1 MANRDYSQPFLN
13 HYHIKTPFPVEWPV
27 EIDSDNEE
35 LDNIPPI
42 SRARDATPQSPPP
55 QSPPPQSR
63 RKSVYAILERPSYR
77 QQFKKP
83 EIADV
88 IEADDTN
95 PVEARD
101 PLGSQE
107 RVLDALRRR
116 GLPVD
121 DDAQLRM
128 QQCMMKRVTASS
140 TDQLSQGITFFSPRE
155 PFRPP
160 SFSPKY
166 TQMPRRSHSSKDSN
180 SCPIRSIK
188 NPPRSKHWWKR
199 ISSAS

>member
-35 LDNIPPI
+35 LDNALPI
-42 SRARDATPQSPPP
+42 SRAPDAPP

-121 DDAQLRM
+121 DDAQLSM
-128 QQCMMKRVTASS
+128 QQCMIKGVTGSS
-140 TDQLSQGITFFSPRE
+140 ADHLPQGVTSSSPPE

-160 SFSPKY
+160 SFSPRY
-166 TQMPRRSHSSKDSN
+166 TQMLRRSHSSKGSN

-188 NPPRSKHWWKR
+188 SPPRSKHWWKR